1 MKNKMIQ
8 KLVLLSMM
16 LCCQIGVWAQQ
27 PDGKP
32 RISKEEFRAKQE
44 QYMAEKAGL
53 NKEEREKF
61 FPVYFELQDKIK
73 EIHHKAWEGKEK
85 KKRSELTEEDYSNML
100 DRIVSTRIEADKL
113 EAQYMTT
120 FKQLISAKK
129 VLLIKEAE
137 MSFHRNM
144 MRIMHGGNPDKG
156 HKHVNRPGSR

>member
-1 MKNKMIQ
+1 MNKI
-8 KLVLLSMM
+8 LRNTVLLSIM
-16 LCCQIGVWAQQ
+16 LCLQINVWAQQ
-27 PDGKP
+27 PGKGP
-32 RISKEEFRAKQE
+32 KISKEEFRAKQE

-53 NKEEREKF
+53 SKEEREKF

-73 EIHHKAWEGKEK
+73 DIHDKAWLGKDK

-100 DRIVSTRIEADKL
+100 DNIVNTRIEADKL
-113 EAQYMTT
+113 EAQYMGT

-144 MRIMHGGNPDKG
+144 MRIIHGGKPDRE
-156 HKHVNRPGSR
+156 HRHVNRPGNR